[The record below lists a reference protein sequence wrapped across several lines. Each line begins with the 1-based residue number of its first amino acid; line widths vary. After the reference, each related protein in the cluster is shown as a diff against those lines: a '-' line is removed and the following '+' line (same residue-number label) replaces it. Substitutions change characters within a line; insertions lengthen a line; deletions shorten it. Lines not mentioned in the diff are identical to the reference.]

1 MATIT
6 NHFIATYENGQ
17 SFLLNLHN
25 PRQFVVHSSDVKGS
39 KCFVTND
46 KIIAIDYN
54 QLNAKSF
61 VDHFFG

>member
-6 NHFIATYENGQ
+6 NHFIATYDNGQ
-17 SFLLNLHN
+17 SFLLNLYN
-25 PRQFVVHSSDVKGS
+25 PRQFVVHASEAKGS
-39 KCFVTND
+39 KYFVTND

-54 QLNAKSF
+54 QLIAKTF